1 MSWFY
6 EALLRAEKERP
17 SSGNGTCSKSA
28 GRNDESRLA
37 PIASLPSIAD
47 GNSGPSAELAS
58 ADSSLAHEKS
68 TAHSA
73 PFSRQAQK
81 PQDDSK
87 STFRRLSLPV
97 REESRLVFQTDPH
110 GLPAEQFRL
119 LRRTLKQDF
128 PQGAS
133 LLITSPAAGD
143 GKTLISANLS
153 ACLASL
159 GDKTLVVEADMRRPT
174 WRNVWVQDIEPPGI
188 EDAWAGKAEPAET
201 IHAIE
206 KLSLHVA
213 LVAKIPSNPSH
224 LVNAA
229 GVKRFLEWARESFH
243 WVVIDAPPIL
253 PAADVTELLPL
264 VDAALLVVRAQ
275 STPRELSKRA
285 LDMLRGHLHGIVLNG
300 ATVNSSPYY
309 GYLNSYYQGAGR

>member
-17 SSGNGTCSKSA
+17 KSGNGSRSRSA
-28 GRNDESRLA
+28 GRKDESLLA
-37 PIASLPSIAD
+37 PIASLPSIAN
-47 GNSGPSAELAS
+47 GSLPSSDLAS
-58 ADSSLAHEKS
+58 AESSAARENSPIDRVPS
-68 TAHSA
+68 T
-73 PFSRQAQK
+73 RQAQK
-81 PQDDSK
+81 PQDDLEG
-87 STFRRLSLPV
+87 TFRRLSLPV

-128 PQGAS
+128 PKGAS

-143 GKTLISANLS
+143 GKTLVSVNLS
-153 ACLASL
+153 ACLALL
-159 GDKTLVVEADMRRPT
+159 GDETIIVEADVRRPT
-174 WRNVWVQDIEPPGI
+174 WRSIWVQGIEPPGI

-201 IHAIE
+201 IHVIE
-206 KLSLHVA
+206 GLSLHAA

-224 LVNAA
+224 LVNGA
-229 GVKRFLEWARESFH
+229 GVKRFLAWARERFR

-264 VDAALLVVRAQ
+264 VDAALLVVRAE

-285 LDMLRGHLHGIVLNG
+285 LDMLGARLHGIVLNG

-309 GYLNSYYQGAGR
+309 GYLSPYYQAAGG